1 MIEYSTRNG
10 FSLEGTGPVYKQLSE
25 TVMLVCSMIHVVSET
40 TEVPFHKVA
49 MDMVAA
55 ITQTVNDKDQME
67 RVKRI
72 LETGQKTSIVIDVDA
87 MRRSGEEDV

>member
-10 FSLEGTGPVYKQLSE
+10 FRLEGTGPVYQQLSE
-25 TVMLVCSMIHVVSET
+25 TVMLVCAMIHVVSET
-40 TEVPFHKVA
+40 TDKPIHEIA

-55 ITQTVNDKDQME
+55 ITQTVSDKDQME

-72 LETGQKTSIVIDVDA
+72 LENGQKTSIVIDVDA

>member
-10 FSLEGTGPVYKQLSE
+10 FRLEGTGPVYQQLSE
-25 TVMLVCSMIHVVSET
+25 TVLLACAMIHIVSET

-49 MDMVAA
+49 MDMVEA
-55 ITQTVNDKDQME
+55 ITKTVNDTDQME